1 MIHSV
6 GSVIKAKF
14 AKLANH
20 GLFEEIHVWATSWAS
35 SSIAAESLEQKLNRQ
50 NSIDLHPMTGQSPS
64 EATGAVPSVTGA
76 VPSVSDGKA
85 SL

>member
-20 GLFEEIHVWATSWAS
+20 GSFEEIHVWATSWAS
-35 SSIAAESLEQKLNRQ
+35 NSVAAESLEHKLNRQ
-50 NSIDLHPMTGQSPS
+50 NLIDLHPMSGQSPS
-64 EATGAVPSVTGA
+64 QATGAVPA
-76 VPSVSDGKA
+76 
-85 SL
+85 